1 MSVRVAIRVRPLNAT
16 EAGPVAVTCADPRT
30 IELRC
35 PSAGGVSQIKRFSFE
50 LCAHDKFTQEDVFK
64 ATLPEL
70 LDSAASGMK
79 VTILAYGA
87 TGSGKTHTVMGSR
100 GDEGVIERAAAYLNR
115 PMVAS
120 FYEVYAD
127 QVYDLL
133 DTSKALPVRQNAKTF
148 FASGLVE
155 LECLNVDDI
164 AAVVAEG
171 RKARR
176 RASHKLNRDSS
187 RGHAVLTVQ
196 LESGGKVSFV
206 DLAGSERLGRSMSEN
221 VAETGAINRSLF
233 ALGKVISALSTG
245 QKNHVPYRDSTL
257 TKLLMDSLGGD
268 VATLIIACVSPA
280 PAHLDETL
288 CTLQYAHRAT
298 GIQNSPNVSLVA
310 NGATTEDAPPEDVDA
325 LRREIAQLRDENRRL
340 RGALQASGTP
350 STASTTW
357 SRPTPPTDDRV
368 DVLGSKLERLEAH
381 FANLEAKLEE
391 VTPMIQQQQPYSYA
405 MPEPSYYSES
415 PPPVVRYRD
424 EAPLCGVRRQTT
436 GDVVRRHRDGI

>member
-1 MSVRVAIRVRPLNAT
+1 MSVRVSVRVRPLNET
-16 EAGPVAVTCADPRT
+16 ELGPVAVTCADPQT
-30 IELRC
+30 VELRC
-35 PSAGGVSQIKRFSFE
+35 PSAGGVSQIKRFNFE
-50 LCAHDKFTQEDVFK
+50 LCAHDKFTQADIFK
-64 ATLPEL
+64 ECAIPEL
-70 LDSAASGMK
+70 LDNAINGTK

-87 TGSGKTHTVMGSR
+87 TGSGKTHTVLGSR
-100 GDEGVIERAAAYLNR
+100 GDEGVIERAAAYLDR
-115 PMVAS
+115 SMVAS

-133 DTSKALPVRQNAKTF
+133 DTRSQPLPVRQNAKTF

-155 LECLNVDDI
+155 LECLNVDDV

-187 RGHAVLTVQ
+187 RGHAVLTVR
-196 LESGGKVSFV
+196 LESGGKVNFV
-206 DLAGSERLGRSMSEN
+206 DLAGSERLGRSMSDN

-245 QKNHVPYRDSTL
+245 QRNHVPYRDSTL

-298 GIQNSPNVSLVA
+298 GIQNSPQVNLVA
-310 NGATTEDAPPEDVDA
+310 NTAKTDDTDVDS

-340 RGALQASGTP
+340 RGALQASGAP

-357 SRPTPPTDDRV
+357 SRPTPPPTDRV

-391 VTPMIQQQQPYSYA
+391 VTPMMQPYSYV
-405 MPEPSYYSES
+405 MQPPEPSYYSES
-415 PPPVVRYRD
+415 PPVRYRD